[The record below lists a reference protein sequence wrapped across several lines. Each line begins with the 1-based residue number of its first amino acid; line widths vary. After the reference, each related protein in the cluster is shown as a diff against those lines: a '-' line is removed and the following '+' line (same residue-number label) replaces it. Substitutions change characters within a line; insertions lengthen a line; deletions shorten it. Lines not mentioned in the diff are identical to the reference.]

1 MHTGMKLDE
10 FKKEWLLHFAMGIS
24 KRDIEDKVVKTGNY
38 IWHIFSWELINPDR
52 YVTGEKARKAFNKCS
67 KVAAWYIIPFERSA
81 TVKSYNNDN
90 VTAEQIE
97 DVEVIDGEAKNCR
110 LGLEKGDVFHFEYET
125 PQGFCPR
132 AIAEIFTWCEVI
144 RCGGDFTYRGAKEK
158 YRIDIPCPCH
168 CLRFCL
174 TASPINRDENGNYIN
189 NSKNSE

>member
-1 MHTGMKLDE
+1 M
-10 FKKEWLLHFAMGIS
+10 
-24 KRDIEDKVVKTGNY
+24 
-38 IWHIFSWELINPDR
+38 
-52 YVTGEKARKAFNKCS
+52 TGEKARKAFNKCG